1 MQRDRREAIQMFE
14 DGWSRL
20 GQWSTAEGNYW
31 EATVR
36 EELETAVRAARLPA
50 APSPDDLDRTASMLA
65 LGLKELW
72 EVTPRF
78 PVPAGFEPEWLLA
91 EAPGPPAPACPSCGI
106 AMAPVADE
114 NHGGWSCPG
123 CGLVRLR

>member
-1 MQRDRREAIQMFE
+1 MSE

-36 EELETAVRAARLPA
+36 EELETAVRATGSH
-50 APSPDDLDRTASMLA
+50 APLSPDELDATASVLA
-65 LGLKELW
+65 LGLKDLW
-72 EVTPRF
+72 EITPRF
-78 PVPAGFEPEWLLA
+78 AVPTGFEPEWLESETA
-91 EAPGPPAPACPSCGI
+91 DPPAPACPSCGV
-106 AMAPVADE
+106 AMTPVSDE
-114 NHGGWSCPG
+114 NHGGWSCPR